1 MSIQQELAKQITETY
16 KDARVKKVD
25 VDNFL
30 DIHLPGIHSAKGSHL
45 YFNTAKDTIKLG
57 FYCRD
62 VEFVEQVMTGSSS
75 IEKVSN
81 GIRPLNN
88 PVFTNAKDAV
98 EAAKSFISNI
108 QGSGITTQTETGE
121 EDDPIAFF
129 AKLRKTWEGQVQ
141 QIEVDG
147 EEDEEVDGE
156 EDEEMG
162 YPMISIPGT
171 NYLDISD
178 DERNAYFEKWQAP
191 SYMFNWRGGIK
202 GCLADWVTYFND
214 TDFAPI
220 LNESQVEA
228 IANNLREHKAIPILL
243 NAPEEARGV
252 MKRVWWAVPLC
263 FWNEIASPILINKN
277 GIFSLHTENFPED
290 IGLTAIAGW
299 DDIKEVSFERM
310 GSGSSGFDD
319 EGNVNCLTLEYEN
332 GGSLD
337 FFELVRRDQNQGS
350 YLEIIEVI
358 WRNRYKTIQESKG
371 LPMWKEGAGGEGFI
385 EVEEI
390 IQLINPDTYEDINRP
405 EGF

>member
-45 YFNTAKDTIKLG
+45 YFNTAKDTIKIG

-62 VEFVEQVMTGSSS
+62 VEFIEQVITRSSS

-108 QGSGITTQTETGE
+108 QGSGMITKIKTGDE
-121 EDDPIAFF
+121 VVPNSIEDD
-129 AKLRKTWEGQVQ
+129 GN
-141 QIEVDG
+141 
-147 EEDEEVDGE
+147 

-191 SYMFNWRGGIK
+191 SYMYNWRAGIK

-214 TDFAPI
+214 SDFAPI
-220 LNESQVEA
+220 LNNGQVEA

-243 NAPEEARGV
+243 NAPEEARQV
-252 MKRVWWAVPLC
+252 MSRVWWAVPLC
-263 FWNEIASPILINKN
+263 FWNEIASPILISKN
-277 GIFSLHTENFPED
+277 GIYSLYADNFPED
-290 IGLTAIAGW
+290 IVLTAIAGW

-337 FFELVRRDQNQGS
+337 FFELVKHDQNQGS

-358 WRNRYKTIQESKG
+358 WGNRYKTIQESKG

-390 IQLINPDTYEDINRP
+390 IQLINPDTYENISRP

>member
-1 MSIQQELAKQITETY
+1 MSIQKELASLVTKIY
-16 KDARVKKVD
+16 KDAQVKKID
-25 VDNFL
+25 ADNFL
-30 DIHLPGIHSAKGSHL
+30 DIHLPGVHSAKGSHL
-45 YFNTAKDTIKLG
+45 YFNTAKDTIKIG

-75 IEKVSN
+75 LEKVSN

-147 EEDEEVDGE
+147 EEDEE
-156 EDEEMG
+156 MG
-162 YPMISIPGT
+162 YPMIRIPGT
-171 NYLDISD
+171 DYLDLSD

-191 SYMFNWRGGIK
+191 SYMYNLRAGIK

-220 LNESQVEA
+220 LNNGQVEA

-263 FWNEIASPILINKN
+263 FWNEIASPILVNKN
-277 GIFSLHTENFPED
+277 GIFSLYSENFPED
-290 IGLTAIAGW
+290 IELTAIAGW
-299 DDIKEVSFERM
+299 DAIKEIRFERI

-319 EGNVNCLTLEYEN
+319 EGNVNCLTLVYEN

-337 FFELVRRDQNQGS
+337 FFELVRHDQNQGS

-358 WRNRYKTIQESKG
+358 WGNRYETIQQSKG
-371 LPMWKEGAGGEGFI
+371 LPMWKEGAGGEGYI
-385 EVEEI
+385 EVEDI
-390 IQLINPDTYEDINRP
+390 IQLINPNTYEDVGRP

>member
-141 QIEVDG
+141 QIEV
-147 EEDEEVDGE
+147 
-156 EDEEMG
+156 
-162 YPMISIPGT
+162 
-171 NYLDISD
+171 
-178 DERNAYFEKWQAP
+178 
-191 SYMFNWRGGIK
+191 
-202 GCLADWVTYFND
+202 
-214 TDFAPI
+214 
-220 LNESQVEA
+220 
-228 IANNLREHKAIPILL
+228 
-243 NAPEEARGV
+243 
-252 MKRVWWAVPLC
+252 
-263 FWNEIASPILINKN
+263 
-277 GIFSLHTENFPED
+277 
-290 IGLTAIAGW
+290 
-299 DDIKEVSFERM
+299 
-310 GSGSSGFDD
+310 
-319 EGNVNCLTLEYEN
+319 
-332 GGSLD
+332 
-337 FFELVRRDQNQGS
+337 
-350 YLEIIEVI
+350 
-358 WRNRYKTIQESKG
+358 
-371 LPMWKEGAGGEGFI
+371 
-385 EVEEI
+385 
-390 IQLINPDTYEDINRP
+390 
-405 EGF
+405 

>member
-1 MSIQQELAKQITETY
+1 
-16 KDARVKKVD
+16 
-25 VDNFL
+25 
-30 DIHLPGIHSAKGSHL
+30 
-45 YFNTAKDTIKLG
+45 
-57 FYCRD
+57 
-62 VEFVEQVMTGSSS
+62 
-75 IEKVSN
+75 
-81 GIRPLNN
+81 
-88 PVFTNAKDAV
+88 
-98 EAAKSFISNI
+98 
-108 QGSGITTQTETGE
+108 
-121 EDDPIAFF
+121 
-129 AKLRKTWEGQVQ
+129 
-141 QIEVDG
+141 
-147 EEDEEVDGE
+147 
-156 EDEEMG
+156 
-162 YPMISIPGT
+162 
-171 NYLDISD
+171 
-178 DERNAYFEKWQAP
+178 
-191 SYMFNWRGGIK
+191 MFNWRGGIK

>member
-1 MSIQQELAKQITETY
+1 MNIQKEIANLITEIF
-16 KDARVKKVD
+16 KDAQVKKVD

-62 VEFVEQVMTGSSS
+62 VEFIEEVMAKSSS

-81 GIRPLNN
+81 GIRPLSN
-88 PVFTNAKDAV
+88 PVFTNPKDAV

-108 QGSGITTQTETGE
+108 QGSGIITKIKTGDE
-121 EDDPIAFF
+121 DVPNSIEDD
-129 AKLRKTWEGQVQ
+129 GN
-141 QIEVDG
+141 
-147 EEDEEVDGE
+147 EDD
-156 EDEEMG
+156 EMG
-162 YPMISIPGT
+162 FPMISIPGEKF
-171 NYLDISD
+171 LDIPKDQLS
-178 DERNAYFEKWQAP
+178 AYVHKWQAP
-191 SYMFNWRGGIK
+191 SYMFNWRGGIS
-202 GCLADWVTYFND
+202 GCFAEWVSYFND

-220 LNESQVEA
+220 LNESQVES

-243 NAPEEARGV
+243 NAPAEVIMEL
-252 MKRVWWAVPLC
+252 KHVWWAVPLC

-277 GIFSLHTENFPED
+277 GIFSLYTENFPED

-358 WRNRYKTIQESKG
+358 WGNRYKTIQQSKG
-371 LPMWKEGAGGEGFI
+371 LPMWKEGAGGEGYI
-385 EVEEI
+385 KVEEI
-390 IQLINPDTYEDINRP
+390 IQLINPDTYEDISRP